1 MKFKYQA
8 RTAEGEI
15 KTGEIEA
22 FSKEAAIDIL
32 QRSGLYPTF
41 IEEAR
46 VAFYFPEIP
55 FFKKISTR
63 ELVIATR
70 EIAVMVRSGVPIV
83 EALNAIAKESKNPNV
98 KEIFSNLAKE
108 IEGGST
114 LSDALSRYPQ
124 VFSKTF
130 VALVKSGEASGE
142 LPKTL
147 EQLAETLERNY
158 HLSARIRG
166 ALIYPGLILG
176 LSILVF
182 LFMLFYLVPRLFT
195 FVLAMEAKI
204 PVILLF
210 ALKFSEFFKKWWL
223 TILILF
229 AGFVT
234 SLIVYSKT
242 KEGKNILD
250 RILLKMPL
258 IGEFLKLTYLT
269 RIGENLATLISS
281 GVPIAQ
287 SLEITEGIVGNIIY
301 QEILQTAKNAVK
313 AGEALSSAFK
323 DHPIYFPDFFS
334 QMIVAGEKT
343 GTLSKSLLQ
352 ISDFYQKELERKVN
366 NLTELI
372 TPVLLILMGFVVGV
386 LIITI
391 LTTIYSTIRSIM

>member
-41 IEEAR
+41 IEEAK

-250 RILLKMPL
+250 RISLKMPL

-313 AGEALSSAFK
+313 AGESLSSAFK
-323 DHPIYFPDFFS
+323 DHPIYFPDFFA